1 MNSYFMRF
9 PQGKTKAVTFS
20 YDDGCRADL
29 RLVEIINEYGIKCTF
44 NISSKSIAA
53 DDNGFYLT
61 KEEIKNVLMGTGH
74 EIAVHGAYHKAP
86 GMTDLTDGI
95 RDVLECRCDLERAF
109 GGIIKGMAYP

>member
-1 MNSYFMRF
+1 MHF

-20 YDDGCRADL
+20 YDDGCRVDL

-61 KEEIKNVLMGTGH
+61 KEEIKMS
-74 EIAVHGAYHKAP
+74 
-86 GMTDLTDGI
+86 
-95 RDVLECRCDLERAF
+95 
-109 GGIIKGMAYP
+109 